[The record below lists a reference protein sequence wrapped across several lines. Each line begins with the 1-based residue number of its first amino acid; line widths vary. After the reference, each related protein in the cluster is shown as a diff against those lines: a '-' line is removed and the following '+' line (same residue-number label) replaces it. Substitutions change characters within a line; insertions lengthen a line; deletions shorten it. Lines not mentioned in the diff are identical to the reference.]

1 MFLRDLL
8 QPTHLIV
15 LLAVYLIFFGSGKLP
30 EFGKQL
36 GSGLKGLKESFNDAK
51 DKGEAE
57 KE

>member
-15 LLAVYLIFFGSGKLP
+15 ILAIYLIFFGSGKLP

-36 GSGLKGLKESFNDAK
+36 GAGLKGLKESFHDAQGND
-51 DKGEAE
+51 EVE
-57 KE
+57 KK